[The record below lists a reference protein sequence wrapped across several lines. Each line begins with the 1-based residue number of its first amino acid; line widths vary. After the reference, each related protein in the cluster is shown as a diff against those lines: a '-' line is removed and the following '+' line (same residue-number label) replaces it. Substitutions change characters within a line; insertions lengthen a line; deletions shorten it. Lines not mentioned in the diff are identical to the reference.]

1 MNNEQ
6 FNECINELWAQTKAG
21 KLPRADRFAAIER
34 LTDEYIA
41 ATGRRPDP
49 AQLDRLATLCLYDE
63 ISDNTPYRIKNT
75 EYPIMGD
82 RLFNERSAKNVP
94 LKSTDYE
101 QERKL
106 TGSRRKR
113 HKSEN
118 AYIDRTVKAK
128 NKERRKRYNDF
139 VRGKTEGMLRVVIK
153 ETE

>member
-1 MNNEQ
+1 MNFEQ
-6 FNECINELWAQTKAG
+6 FNVQINDLWTATKAG

-34 LTDEYIA
+34 LTDEYID

-49 AQLDRLATLCLYDE
+49 SQLDRLATLCLYDE
-63 ISDNTPYRIKNT
+63 ITDSTPYRIQNT

-94 LKSTDYE
+94 LKSTDHE

-139 VRGKTEGMLRVVIK
+139 VRGKTEGVFRVVIK

>member
-1 MNNEQ
+1 MNFEQ
-6 FNECINELWAQTKAG
+6 LNARINELWTQTKAG

-63 ISDNTPYRIKNT
+63 ITDSTPYRIQNT
-75 EYPIMGD
+75 EYPIMGE

-139 VRGKTEGMLRVVIK
+139 VRGKTEGVLRVAIK